1 MQFLKSVKTTNAITL
16 KVVSC
21 VPRFF
26 YWHSRQPNSL
36 LTGLW
41 NTLLLCLQCHDATW
55 PFLSFHFFKAWHYK
69 NSCGQAHVDVRAQM
83 KQTQTELRAGH
94 SGSTISWAFL
104 FPLCSR
110 SLGNHDKNGRN
121 EIDSKSV
128 IFAQRASSTTR
139 RYNMAKILGTPNS
152 HKNKSIASSQCNLLV
167 SYAHM
172 LDLLSFLKVSPYK
185 LSCMHTANPS
195 SLNFRNV
202 C

>member
-16 KVVSC
+16 KVVSF
-21 VPRFF
+21 VLRFF

-69 NSCGQAHVDVRAQM
+69 NSCGQAHVDVHAQM

-110 SLGNHDKNGRN
+110 SLGNHDKMEEMKLIRKVWYLLNVHRQQQDATIWQKYWVLRTAIKIKALPVRN
-121 EIDSKSV
+121 V
-128 IFAQRASSTTR
+128 TCWFHTHTCST
-139 RYNMAKILGTPNS
+139 
-152 HKNKSIASSQCNLLV
+152 
-167 SYAHM
+167 
-172 LDLLSFLKVSPYK
+172 SFL
-185 LSCMHTANPS
+185 
-195 SLNFRNV
+195 F
-202 C
+202 